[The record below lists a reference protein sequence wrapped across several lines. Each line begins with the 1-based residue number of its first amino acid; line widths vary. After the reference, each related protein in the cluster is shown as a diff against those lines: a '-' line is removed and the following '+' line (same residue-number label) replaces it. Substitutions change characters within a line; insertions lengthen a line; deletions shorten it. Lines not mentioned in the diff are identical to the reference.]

1 MDVGLKVRFG
11 RRIGVGDV
19 VRPLPVMGDGERAPV
34 RIGDWNLPVFDR
46 AGEEV
51 GRSEVTDSGVAEPCL
66 CACGK
71 LA

>member
-1 MDVGLKVRFG
+1 MVRDVGLKVRLG
-11 RRIGVGDV
+11 CRIGVGDV
-19 VRPLPVMGDGERAPV
+19 VRPVPVMGDVECV
-34 RIGDWNLPVFDR
+34 GDWNLPVFDR

-66 CACGK
+66 IVCGK